1 MMKDGHVTPGSVWK
15 YNGKYFII
23 EGAYFEPQKL
33 VSLSRRRVKALA
45 LRFKMLEFILNGD
58 K

>member
-15 YNGKYFII
+15 LNENYFII

-33 VSLSRRRVKALA
+33 VPLNKRRLKALA